1 MSPSQNPVRRADLYA
16 WAVAAAG
23 FVFILKF
30 HLLPA
35 LLAGLVV
42 YSLIHLLTPRL
53 HVTTLT
59 GESRRWLA
67 LVLVAGAVVAAITL
81 AGIGIASFFRGSSES
96 VPALFQRMAEI
107 IEQSRSRFPDWVLSN
122 LPDNAEDLRRSMVEW
137 LRQNAR
143 GVQTAST
150 DLLRGTAHAI
160 IGMVI
165 GAMLALRSGIDPPI
179 KPLTLLIY
187 AQATR
192 MADVF
197 RRVVFA
203 QVWISTI
210 NTILTWLYLGVL
222 LPQFDV
228 HLPFVKTLVA
238 ITFVAGL
245 MPILGNLISNTAIFI
260 VSARGDLADLSFR
273 DPQARVFLERE
284 DHRQP
289 HPRES
294 LGAAAGD
301 AGDGSF
307 ARHRRTHHRAHGL
320 CLLQGRIPGK
330 GAHLTIPDVNN
341 RSSDFFE
348 SGHTTYCVKSATEP
362 RSVVVGSGSAWGGVV
377 HLFLTLT

>member
-1 MSPSQNPVRRADLYA
+1 MSLSQNPIRRADLYA
-16 WAVAAAG
+16 WAVAALG

-42 YSLIHLLTPRL
+42 YSLILLLTPRL
-53 HVTTLT
+53 HVTTLN

-67 LVLVAGAVVAAITL
+67 LVLVAGAVVAAISL
-81 AGIGIASFFRGSSES
+81 AGVGMASFFRGSSES

-143 GVQTAST
+143 SVQTAST

-260 VSARGDLADLSFR
+260 VSLSQSLTLALISLVYLFVIHKLEYFLNAKIIGSHIRARAWELLLVMLVMEA
-273 DPQARVFLERE
+273 
-284 DHRQP
+284 
-289 HPRES
+289 S
-294 LGAAAGD
+294 LGIG
-301 AGDGSF
+301 
-307 ARHRRTHHRAHGL
+307 GL
-320 CLLQGRIPGK
+320 IIAPMAYAYFKDEFREK
-330 GAHLTIPDVNN
+330 GLI
-341 RSSDFFE
+341 
-348 SGHTTYCVKSATEP
+348 
-362 RSVVVGSGSAWGGVV
+362 
-377 HLFLTLT
+377 